1 MKNRQIKNGRIKVC
15 GINSE
20 AAFDEAVA
28 AGVDWIGFVFFPPSP
43 RFVTPAR
50 AAALSARRRGGPP
63 RVGLFVDPDEAM
75 IGAAL
80 AALPLDIL
88 QLYAAPERAAALG
101 QHFGRPVWRAVGV
114 ADRSDLPSDAAGAD
128 TLLIEPKAPP
138 EATRPGGNAMR
149 FDWSLLAGWTAPAP
163 WVLAG
168 GLNPENVGAAI
179 AASRATA
186 VDVSSGVERMPGVKD
201 PALIRA
207 FIESARAAWRSR
219 DGEEAARPRPEAV
232 RGG

>member
-1 MKNRQIKNGRIKVC
+1 MHGQIKDGRIKVC

-20 AAFDEAVA
+20 AAFDAAVA
-28 AGVDWIGFVFFPPSP
+28 AGADWIGFVFFPPSP

-50 AAALSARRRGGPP
+50 AAALSARQPGGPL
-63 RVGLFVDPDEAM
+63 RAGLFVDPDETM
-75 IGAAL
+75 IEAAL

-101 QHFGRPVWRAVGV
+101 QHFRRPVWRAIGV
-114 ADRSDLPSDAAGAD
+114 ADRSDLPSDATGAD
-128 TLLIEPKAPP
+128 VLLIEPKAPP
-138 EATRPGGNAMR
+138 EATRPGGNALR
-149 FDWSLLAGWTAPAP
+149 FDWSLLADWTAPAP

-179 AASRATA
+179 ATSGATA
-186 VDVSSGVERMPGVKD
+186 VDVSSGVERTSGVKD

-207 FIESARAAWRSR
+207 FIEAARAAWRSQN
-219 DGEEAARPRPEAV
+219 DEEAARLRPEAV